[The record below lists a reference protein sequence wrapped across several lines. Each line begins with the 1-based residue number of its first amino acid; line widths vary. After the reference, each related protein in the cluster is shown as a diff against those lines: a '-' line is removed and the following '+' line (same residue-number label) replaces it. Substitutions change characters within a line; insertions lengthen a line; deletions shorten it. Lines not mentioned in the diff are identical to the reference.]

1 MASTTSQHSQEGH
14 CTIMEVYNVDVPS
27 LLEMQR
33 VYNKVQTSHLI
44 STQQSLLC
52 SY

>member
-1 MASTTSQHSQEGH
+1 
-14 CTIMEVYNVDVPS
+14 MEVYNVDVPS
-27 LLEMQR
+27 WLEMQR

>member
-1 MASTTSQHSQEGH
+1 
-14 CTIMEVYNVDVPS
+14 MEVYNVDVPS

>member
-1 MASTTSQHSQEGH
+1 
-14 CTIMEVYNVDVPS
+14 MEVYNVDVPS

-33 VYNKVQTSHLI
+33 VYNKVQTS
-44 STQQSLLC
+44 LLC